1 MQSFLSVW
9 REHPLWSRW
18 VAAIVLA
25 LLGGMA
31 LLSLAVPSAA
41 DIVGPLGLFLGGISG
56 GVTFVVGAGHL
67 EGRERLSW
75 TLVGVG
81 MLLIATGVAVVSII
95 ASLSEV
101 AAFGPTDILFLGGY
115 AAGIVG
121 FALLPQ
127 VAADWSQRLR
137 VLLDG
142 LIGAVSIGV
151 IAWLVVLGNL
161 LGRLQALSAWERWAG
176 SAYPVLDAVAMI
188 ALILVFLRR
197 SAYRFDIRLLLVG
210 GAFVGQ
216 AVADIA
222 YLESGVGRTFA
233 ETRPIYALNIAV
245 LILFFAAALMVRSRP
260 ERHEYADRRTSLL
273 ALSAPYTLAIAM
285 TILLLVRIIQ
295 TRLDGGFW
303 ALLWGTVAVGGLVI
317 LRQAVAIRENRML
330 VEEQRAALVSSI
342 SHELRTPLTAVVGFL
357 DLLVDDTAQLE
368 EGERRELLGVVH
380 QQAGY
385 MGRIVSDLILLAR
398 GSLDGIDL
406 APARVS
412 LEELLRS
419 AFATVD
425 RGGASIRVE
434 ADMRLQVFVD
444 AERIQQLVVNLVSN
458 AMRYGGGRVDLVA
471 KDTDGA
477 LVIEVH
483 DDGPGVPKR
492 HELAIW
498 ERFER
503 GSHRL
508 DATRPGSGIG
518 LAIVRAVASAHGGT
532 AGYRRSERLGGA
544 CFFVTLPRR
553 IVEDEDR
560 LEPGIRSVR

>member
-1 MQSFLSVW
+1 MV
-9 REHPLWSRW
+9 
-18 VAAIVLA
+18 
-25 LLGGMA
+25 
-31 LLSLAVPSAA
+31 SLTVPSAA
-41 DIVGPLGLFLGGISG
+41 DTVGPLGLFLGGISAG
-56 GVTFVVGAGHL
+56 ITFVVGAGHL

-81 MLLIATGVAVVSII
+81 MLLVATGVAVVSII

-115 AAGIVG
+115 LAGIVG

-127 VAADWSQRLR
+127 VAVDWSQRLR

-142 LIGAVSIGV
+142 LIGAISVGV
-151 IAWLVVLGNL
+151 IAWLVVLGDL
-161 LGRLQALSAWERWAG
+161 LGRLQSLSTWERWAG

-188 ALILVFLRR
+188 ALVLVFLRR

-222 YLESGVGRTFA
+222 YLESGVGRSFA
-233 ETRPIYALNIAV
+233 EARPIYALNIAV

-260 ERHEYADRRTSLL
+260 KRHEFADRTTSLL
-273 ALSAPYTLAIAM
+273 TLSAPYTLAIAM
-285 TILLLVRIIQ
+285 TMLLLVRITQ

-330 VEEQRAALVSSI
+330 VEGQRAALVSSI

-357 DLLVDDTAQLE
+357 DLLVDDTAQLDQS
-368 EGERRELLGVVH
+368 ERRELLEVVH

-406 APARVS
+406 TPARVS

-471 KDTDGA
+471 KDTDQA

-532 AGYRRSERLGGA
+532 AAYRRSERLGGS

>member
-142 LIGAVSIGV
+142 LIGAISIGV

-419 AFATVD
+419 VFATVD

-444 AERIQQLVVNLVSN
+444 AERIQQLAVNLVSN